1 MNTNFTFSVDL
12 VRAADKLAREMGIS
26 RNDVFRKAMECYLL
40 EQAQIHH
47 EAVGSAHGQ
56 HVPAFS
62 DEDW

>member
-1 MNTNFTFSVDL
+1 
-12 VRAADKLAREMGIS
+12 MGIS

-56 HVPAFS
+56 HDPAFS